1 MNDPS
6 KTGSSPKTHY
16 IAEWVKKD
24 AYVGV
29 LIVLLGTHG
38 IYDLDEKNYCFF
50 RRKFQDLKI
59 SRERDKNAK
68 ICVILTVAMPIM
80 WF

>member
-29 LIVLLGTHG
+29 FSVLLGTHG
-38 IYDLDEKNYCFF
+38 IYNSEEQILMFF
-50 RRKFQDLKI
+50 QKKVLRSANK
-59 SRERDKNAK
+59 
-68 ICVILTVAMPIM
+68 
-80 WF
+80 